1 MIEIDN
7 IILSS
12 NILERKVLDLS
23 CTLIIF
29 LDRRVNNHIITQIS
43 KFFHLFLSLEEIDF
57 SRIIIIYID
66 NEIFSYGFIDFMNAL
81 INGSFPLKKMNFGC
95 IFNII

>member
-1 MIEIDN
+1 MVEIDN

-12 NILERKVLDLS
+12 NILERKILDLS

-29 LDRRVNNHIITQIS
+29 LDRRINNHIITQIS

-57 SRIIIIYID
+57 SRIII
-66 NEIFSYGFIDFMNAL
+66 
-81 INGSFPLKKMNFGC
+81 
-95 IFNII
+95 

>member
-1 MIEIDN
+1 MVEIDN

-95 IFNII
+95 IFIII